1 MANLSD
7 EDNKKI
13 EEAKRKY
20 ADAQAKGDT
29 AGMESAHKE
38 AEAVRANYGYSG
50 GVDGSKNISLN
61 NQEPSWIGNGGKS
74 SINNNSSSRETSYE
88 DDLNRLKRLQQKAN
102 VNELKAQKE
111 KTLQAL
117 AEQEASIKPTYQNQR
132 NLASANSQKGARSF
146 SEYLANR
153 GLTNSGAAAQGEINR
168 LSTLQNN
175 LATIDTN
182 ETNALNEIAR
192 AKANAESDYAS
203 NLATAN
209 SKIEAEYFNNL
220 LQENQRQR
228 LIDEQLKQQSAQ
240 QYANDY
246 QAQINNLLAQGYSPN
261 SREVLQLQAL
271 RGDKIANNI
280 SNATNVNN
288 ALASIQ
294 AGNINYNNAAAL
306 GWTVDQAQQYYNN
319 LVAQQQA
326 QALAEAEQLAYQREQ
341 DRIAN
346 SQKWSQ
352 INNDIRNTTSLIEQR
367 KNSGSGTKKES
378 ISKNYA
384 INLLLNDGYFDNE
397 DKSPSPIEGINMAQ
411 YNLAIGVYDLTEQGL
426 SNEDAKEILAEN
438 DFTIEQI
445 NQFF

>member
-1 MANLSD
+1 MANLRD

-13 EEAKRKY
+13 EQAKRKY

-50 GVDGSKNISLN
+50 GVDGSQNISLN
-61 NQEPSWIGNGGKS
+61 DGDWIGNGGKS
-74 SINNNSSSRETSYE
+74 SINPNYSKETSYQ
-88 DDLNRLKRLQQKAN
+88 DDLNRLKKLQQKATA
-102 VNELKAQKE
+102 NELKAQKE

-117 AEQEASIKPTYQNQR
+117 AERESTVKPTYQNQR

-153 GLTNSGAAAQGEINR
+153 GLTNSGASAQGEMNR
-168 LSTLQNN
+168 LSTLQNT
-175 LATIDTN
+175 LGTIDTN
-182 ETNALNEIAR
+182 ETNELNEIAR
-192 AKANAESDYAS
+192 ARANAESDYAS

-228 LIDEQLKQQSAQ
+228 LIDEQLKQQSMQ

-246 QAQINNLLAQGYSPN
+246 QAQINSLLAQGYSPN
-261 SREVLQLQAL
+261 SREVLQLSAL

-280 SNATNVNN
+280 SNVTNPSN

-306 GWTVDQAQQYYNN
+306 GWTVEQAQNYYNY
-319 LVAQQQA
+319 VRAAQQ
-326 QALAEAEQLAYQREQ
+326 AEAEKEAKQQEFENWLKRQQLANDTAQTNYNTNKPYYKSNSSNNSDDNTFSMNLSQVTDDLNQLESAEEQRE
-341 DRIAN
+341 RIFELEQAGYINKAQAN
-346 SQKWSQ
+346 QLFSYYQ
-352 INNDIRNTTSLIEQR
+352 L
-367 KNSGSGTKKES
+367 
-378 ISKNYA
+378 
-384 INLLLNDGYFDNE
+384 
-397 DKSPSPIEGINMAQ
+397 
-411 YNLAIGVYDLTEQGL
+411 
-426 SNEDAKEILAEN
+426 
-438 DFTIEQI
+438 
-445 NQFF
+445 